1 MHSKD
6 KSKLFDN
13 VKPDLRNKRDVFLH
27 TLRRLYV
34 MLDLN
39 KVDLADDDS
48 NDTSE
53 QKGKYVKEDEEKQ
66 V

>member
-6 KSKLFDN
+6 QSKLFDN

-53 QKGKYVKEDEEKQ
+53 QKGKNVKEDEEKK

>member
-1 MHSKD
+1 
-6 KSKLFDN
+6 
-13 VKPDLRNKRDVFLH
+13 
-27 TLRRLYV
+27 

>member
-1 MHSKD
+1 
-6 KSKLFDN
+6 
-13 VKPDLRNKRDVFLH
+13 
-27 TLRRLYV
+27 

-39 KVDLADDDS
+39 EVDLAHDDS

-53 QKGKYVKEDEEKQ
+53 EKGKNVKEDEEKK